1 MRIEQVIFIL
11 IFIGFTFLFIKN
23 FRRILR
29 NINLG
34 KNLDRTDKPK
44 LRWKTMVKVA
54 LGQSKMRV
62 RPVGFLHFVLYIGFL
77 IINIEVI
84 EIINRWNI
92 WHT

>member
-34 KNLDRTDKPK
+34 KNLDRSDKPK

-62 RPVGFLHFVLYIGFL
+62 RPVAAFFFFYIYRFF
-77 IINIEVI
+77 N
-84 EIINRWNI
+84 N
-92 WHT
+92 